1 MSRNREY
8 QKLLNSK
15 RWKLLRA
22 EYLRAHPLCED
33 CKAQGFIVA
42 AVDVHHIVPV
52 ESAKS
57 PAEMEA
63 LCFNVHGNNLRA
75 LCIPCHIRVHQEAR
89 SHSKEGHKQREDD
102 QVCATRY
109 PILMVH
115 GVFFRDFKYFNYWG
129 RIPEELEANG
139 ATIFYGNQPSADAVA
154 DEISASLQALM
165 GPTDEPAPKAPAQ
178 HPQVET
184 TTSKF
189 ANLKFGP
196 NYDPT
201 ESK

>member
-102 QVCATRY
+102 R
-109 PILMVH
+109 
-115 GVFFRDFKYFNYWG
+115 
-129 RIPEELEANG
+129 
-139 ATIFYGNQPSADAVA
+139 
-154 DEISASLQALM
+154 LQQWIA
-165 GPTDEPAPKAPAQ
+165 K
-178 HPQVET
+178 H
-184 TTSKF
+184 SK
-189 ANLKFGP
+189 KG
-196 NYDPT
+196 
-201 ESK
+201 